1 MSWSEVLWELHT
13 QLNGVR
19 QQLASSFIRWNTE
32 ARSVGESCRKKGI
45 TTGFICLY
53 CHTKFQDII
62 YQMKE
67 K

>member
-19 QQLASSFIRWNTE
+19 QQLASSFIRWSTE
-32 ARSVGESCRKKGI
+32 ARSEGESRRKKGI